1 MIASITVISDTGPL
15 SYLHRL
21 QRLDILRQF
30 YGRVIVPPAV
40 VAELNVGLRLG
51 RDLPDITTFP
61 WIELRAPSA
70 DALKGIEGLG
80 GGETEGIAI
89 ARTMKNALLLLDDG
103 QARRIATAFGLRI
116 SGTIG
121 VLLVAKE
128 KGIIESVRPELDR
141 LESFGFRLAAPVRL
155 AVLQKAG
162 EAE

>member
-1 MIASITVISDTGPL
+1 MIASTTVISDTGPL

-21 QRLDILRQF
+21 GRLEILRQF

-40 VAELNVGLRLG
+40 VAEINLGIRLG
-51 RDLPDITTFP
+51 RDLPDIATLP

-70 DALKGIEGLG
+70 NALKGIEGLG
-80 GGETEGIAI
+80 NGETEGIAL
-89 ARTMKNALLLLDDG
+89 ARTTEDALLLLDDG
-103 QARRIATAFGLRI
+103 QARRIATALGLRI

-128 KGIIESVRPELDR
+128 RGVIEYLRPELDR
-141 LESFGFRLAAPVRL
+141 LEGFGFRLAAPIRL
-155 AVLQKAG
+155 TVLQKAG